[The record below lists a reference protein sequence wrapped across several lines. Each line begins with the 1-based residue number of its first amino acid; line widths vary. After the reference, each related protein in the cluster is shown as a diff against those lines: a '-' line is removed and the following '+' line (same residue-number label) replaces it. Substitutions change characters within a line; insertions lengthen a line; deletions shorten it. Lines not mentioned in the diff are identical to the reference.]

1 MRIAKDMYV
10 NPGFREQLD
19 DYIDTV
25 GDNKEVTEERIE
37 DHRLYNGKNSIG
49 FFSLLVPKE
58 RYEAYREEMNRAE
71 REYKE
76 RCNRIIVE
84 AFKD

>member
-10 NPGFREQLD
+10 DPEFRYQLD
-19 DYIDTV
+19 SYVDSI

-71 REYKE
+71 REYE
-76 RCNRIIVE
+76 TRCNRAIVE